1 MFKKAYIVVLS
12 ILICERLDHAIQPEL
27 SNVQAAIKTLSLP
40 PPAPPNPGP
49 ERISRKPRERERDG
63 RQRPRDCIEI
73 RKETPKSEVYY
84 SEVILLANCRA
95 N

>member
-40 PPAPPNPGP
+40 PPAPPNPAP
-49 ERISRKPRERERDG
+49 SATEEK
-63 RQRPRDCIEI
+63 
-73 RKETPKSEVYY
+73 
-84 SEVILLANCRA
+84 
-95 N
+95 